1 MLLWTLDCMYFFL
14 SFFFFW
20 ISVFICFSVHIQVW
34 NSGSYGSFSLL
45 RSLHTVFH
53 SDCANLYSHQQYS
66 SVSLPPYPCQHLLFV
81 YLLLSFSLSL
91 SFFFLPCHVACEILI
106 SPLGV
111 VSRPSTVKIWSPNH
125 WIAGE
130 SSNVLFDV
138 SHSDRCKVISH
149 YDFNLQFSD
158 N

>member
-1 MLLWTLDCMYFFL
+1 MIWFHFL
-14 SFFFFW
+14 AVVNNAAMNIGLQVCLFFW

-53 SDCANLYSHQQYS
+53 CDCANLYSHQQYT
-66 SVSLPPYPCQHLLFV
+66 SVSLSPYPCQHLLFV
-81 YLLLSFSLSL
+81 YLVPLSL
-91 SFFFLPCHVACEILI
+91 FFFLPCHVACEILI

-111 VSRPSTVKIWSPNH
+111 VSRPLAVKVQSPNH

-130 SSNVLFDV
+130 SSKVLF
-138 SHSDRCKVISH
+138 RC
-149 YDFNLQFSD
+149 
-158 N
+158 

>member
-1 MLLWTLDCMYFFL
+1 MLQWTLDCMFVCLFV
-14 SFFFFW
+14 W

-34 NSGSYGSFSLL
+34 NSGSYGSFNLL

-53 SDCANLYSHQQYS
+53 SDCANLYSHQQYP
-66 SVSLPPYPCQHLLFV
+66 SVSLSPYPCQHLLFV
-81 YLLLSFSLSL
+81 YLLSLSL
-91 SFFFLPCHVACEILI
+91 FFFFCWPYHVACEILI

-111 VSRPSTVKIWSPNH
+111 VSRPSAVKVQSPNH

-130 SSNVLFDV
+130 SSKVLFDV